1 MLFVITTYYIPHISG
16 LPMIEVNYK
25 EENKKFAPEEISALV
40 LGSIKT
46 FICKELKVDA
56 STVIDA
62 VVTVPAYF
70 IDSQR
75 VATKHAAEIAGINV
89 LALINEPTAASI
101 AHGLNNMNVSIN
113 PSALHCVIVVND
125 C

>member
-1 MLFVITTYYIPHISG
+1 
-16 LPMIEVNYK
+16 MIEVNYK
-25 EENKKFAPEEISALV
+25 GENQKFAPEEISALV

-46 FICKELKVDA
+46 SICKKLKVAA

-75 VATKHAAEIAGINV
+75 VATKIAAEIAGINV
-89 LALINEPTAASI
+89 IALINETTAASI
-101 AHGLNNMNVSIN
+101 AHGLSNKKVSLFYQLVCLI
-113 PSALHCVIVVND
+113 LRYCR
-125 C
+125 